1 MNTAG
6 AFHCRCRKGF
16 APNLECRP
24 VGDLGLT
31 TGGIP
36 DDAISVSDEEA
47 DYDKTVIYCFFLD
60 RPNSCCE
67 VYVSNIT
74 FLLFLDL
81 FPEITPLSFLSY
93 KLLSLIHFETTLVSN
108 FNILSSFTC

>member
-1 MNTAG
+1 MTCVSKLSVNFSHDMLITDVNECASSQCDLASSECINTAG

-36 DDAISVSDEEA
+36 DDAITVSDEEI
-47 DYDKTVIYCFFLD
+47 DYDKTVIACLNN
-60 RPNSCCE
+60 R
-67 VYVSNIT
+67 
-74 FLLFLDL
+74 
-81 FPEITPLSFLSY
+81 
-93 KLLSLIHFETTLVSN
+93 
-108 FNILSSFTC
+108 

>member
-1 MNTAG
+1 MIFVSHSDDLYSQSSSYVLTYCMYMTCKFKLTCHFVCWYVMADVNECANSQCDLASSECINTAG

-36 DDAISVSDEEA
+36 DDAITVSDEEV
-47 DYDKTVIYCFFLD
+47 DYDRTVIL
-60 RPNSCCE
+60 
-67 VYVSNIT
+67 
-74 FLLFLDL
+74 
-81 FPEITPLSFLSY
+81 
-93 KLLSLIHFETTLVSN
+93 
-108 FNILSSFTC
+108 

>member
-1 MNTAG
+1 MKCKSDWHINLYHGLLITDVNECANSQCDLASSECLNTAG

-36 DDAISVSDEEA
+36 DDAITVSDEET
-47 DYDKTVIYCFFLD
+47 DYDKTVISCFFIFIN
-60 RPNSCCE
+60 P
-67 VYVSNIT
+67 
-74 FLLFLDL
+74 
-81 FPEITPLSFLSY
+81 
-93 KLLSLIHFETTLVSN
+93 K
-108 FNILSSFTC
+108 